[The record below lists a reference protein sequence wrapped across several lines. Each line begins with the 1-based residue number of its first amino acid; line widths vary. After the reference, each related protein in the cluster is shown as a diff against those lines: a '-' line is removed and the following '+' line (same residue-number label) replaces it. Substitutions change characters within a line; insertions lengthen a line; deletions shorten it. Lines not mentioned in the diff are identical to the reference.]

1 MNNKSRNI
9 FILPA
14 AIFSGRTNMKA
25 AKTLQSKILLPLLA
39 FVPLFSPAPALAQ
52 WRNSQGWHMG
62 PGIMGGWG
70 TGWFGGIFMIIFW
83 ILILVGLV
91 LLIKWLFQSTNRSQS
106 GYTGGSR
113 ALEILKERYA
123 RGEIDRN
130 EFEKM
135 KMDLSK

>member
-1 MNNKSRNI
+1 MK
-9 FILPA
+9 PA
-14 AIFSGRTNMKA
+14 KI
-25 AKTLQSKILLPLLA
+25 LQSKILVTLLA
-39 FVPLFSPAPALAQ
+39 FMTLFSPVPALAQ

-62 PGIMGGWG
+62 PGTMGGWG

-91 LLIKWLFQSTNRSQS
+91 LLIKWLFQTTNRHQS
-106 GYTGGSR
+106 GDAGGSR